1 MKMNHRFRTLVFSL
15 AAALLLVSQT
25 AQGQQNNS
33 AAMLGYKDPGT
44 STLIGVLITGGG
56 QFYSGETTK
65 GATLLGIGLGSLVI
79 GAAASGVS
87 CSEYSCSTNTAPLLL
102 GYAGYLGT
110 WLYGLM
116 DAGDAARRHNA
127 ALGLKTVGAVPVV
140 KTFSDGRK
148 GMGISVA
155 LP

>member
-1 MKMNHRFRTLVFSL
+1 MNRYFRSVVFIVS
-15 AAALLLVSQT
+15 AAILLSSQT

-33 AAMLGYKDPGT
+33 ANMLGYKDPGT

-65 GATLLGIGLGSLVI
+65 GATLLGIGLGSLVV

-87 CSEYSCSTNTAPLLL
+87 CNGYSCSSNTAPLLL
-102 GYAGYLGT
+102 GYVTYLGT
-110 WLYGLM
+110 WVYGLM
-116 DAGDAARRHNA
+116 DAGNAARRHNTS
-127 ALGLKTVGAVPVV
+127 LGLKTVGAVPVV
-140 KTFSDGRK
+140 QTFADGRK
-148 GMGISVA
+148 GLGISVN